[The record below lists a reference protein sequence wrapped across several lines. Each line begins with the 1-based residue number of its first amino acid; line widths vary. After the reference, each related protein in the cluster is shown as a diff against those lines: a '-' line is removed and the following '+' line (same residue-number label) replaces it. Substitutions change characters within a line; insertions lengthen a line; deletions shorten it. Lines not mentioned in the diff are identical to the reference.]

1 MYNEQTIRNQ
11 LSQYN
16 NKVRFIIEEEVGST
30 NDELD
35 ILARNGEDEILVM
48 LTESQTKGKGRMG
61 RTFHSPKGSGIYM
74 SILLRPDF
82 PPEDCNLLTPMTAVA
97 AVRAIEDVLS
107 LKTDIK
113 WINDIYL
120 HGRKIGGILTKASFS
135 SPEKTDYV
143 IVGMGINLTEPQ
155 EGFHEDIKD
164 IAGALSKEVSL
175 SDRDKLIGAFLRE
188 FISYYEA
195 LPKVTFYDEYRKRLL
210 WLSEKITV
218 RDKESY
224 YEAVALDVD
233 EKLRLKVL
241 TEKGEEKTLYSEEIT
256 IRKK

>member
-1 MYNEQTIRNQ
+1 MYNEQTIRNE

-16 NKVRFIIEEEVGST
+16 NKVRFILKEEVGST

-35 ILARNGEDEILVM
+35 LLARNGEDEILVM

-61 RTFHSPKGSGIYM
+61 RTFHSPKGNGIYM
-74 SILLRPDF
+74 SILLRPMF
-82 PPEDCNLLTPMTAVA
+82 SPEECNLLTPMTAVA
-97 AVRAIEDVLS
+97 AVKAIEEALS
-107 LKTDIK
+107 VKADIK

-155 EGFHEDIKD
+155 DGFHEDIKD
-164 IAGALSKEVSL
+164 IAGALKKEVSL
-175 SDRDKLIGAFLRE
+175 TERDRLIGVFLRE
-188 FISYYEA
+188 FISYYTS
-195 LPKVTFYDEYRKRLL
+195 LPTVTFYNEYKEKLL
-210 WLSEKITV
+210 WLKEKITV
-218 RDKESY
+218 REKENY
-224 YEAVALDVD
+224 YEATALDID

-241 TEKGEEKTLYSEEIT
+241 TEKGEEKALYSEEIS
-256 IRKK
+256 IRKI